1 MSITNPQSARV
12 IETLSDKVFELS
24 AKLVLQ
30 ELQTK
35 KKGGRAIILSSAK
48 IRRPM
53 ELGQDKVIEKEQQQQ
68 DKEVR
73 AAARA
78 VQKALMEAEV
88 QKERN
93 DQATTCLERQQAA
106 ATMKTALQKAFK
118 ANKAQKELKQ
128 KMVKK
133 IKEPAQKATK

>member
-1 MSITNPQSARV
+1 VLLISKHTSRTTKETPRNQKRRKDSLPTELKSPSKLNRLQKSIGASMSITNPQSARV

-68 DKEVR
+68 DKEASDTVR
-73 AAARA
+73 A
-78 VQKALMEAEV
+78 VLKIC
-88 QKERN
+88 KERN
-93 DQATTCLERQQAA
+93 
-106 ATMKTALQKAFK
+106 KAH
-118 ANKAQKELKQ
+118 LRSCRR
-128 KMVKK
+128 
-133 IKEPAQKATK
+133 